1 MTGWTYGNRTL
12 SAIGYAPYGKE
23 TYTYGNEVVRYETG
37 VWIYSNSDLGEITR
51 AYSYAD
57 YPWLAVWNSP
67 FTASK
72 VCPPPPPFSPAD
84 LANLRLW
91 VDAREGAFSTLGNYF
106 TDENA
111 SVDVTGFYNNTT
123 VIKQPV
129 PRNGRPEYRTF
140 NYEIFWDPSISKWTV
155 YVNDC
160 CDEEGN
166 SYFAGTFTGIGD
178 VPYPWLANWTGS
190 GGNVTRTPTTQDT
203 LAINNQS
210 IEKWLNK
217 VLNSDNLILQEEAG
231 YAEPIFKENIF
242 GHKALFF
249 NNQQTLYANSI
260 ADTNFDKE
268 FSFYIVATS
277 ISSPEETGVV
287 IKLGSTLQ
295 FGIGDAKSPT
305 LRVVA
310 FGSTYNSNTLKDI
323 NNNSFG
329 LFSVRG
335 NFNDINPVIKVGK
348 NLEVEEI
355 VPVTLGSIDD
365 KQIIIGSSN
374 VFATSN
380 EINTNIAEILVYK
393 EYHDDAKAQ
402 KIFDY
407 LVQKY
412 NINTNPVSFAPDSLP
427 ELKLWA
433 DAEGEV
439 YNFIGND
446 FTDETANIT
455 TAGFALVADG
465 VDPNANF
472 YVSGELNNRNT
483 YSSSLNGGD
492 VGGRGDISWNGSNW
506 VLEIQDYAPD
516 DPPSYYYVNAT
527 GDTQY
532 PWNANWGA
540 GKTITRD
547 PTTNTIVA
555 TDGMTVTQWNN
566 KVVGKGDLR
575 QDDINLQPI
584 YKSNFNGK
592 PAIFFNGDVLHAGNF
607 GFSNQY
613 SYYLVTSDSLSGSG
627 SSLAGAIRL
636 GTSASTIRGVFGAN
650 NTFIGASNGTS
661 RISTISNASGTG
673 GRVWSARFNVSNS
686 GQAIVGSNKNY
697 QQLSSVGTSN
707 AGIHGSTIT
716 LGALN
721 STGGT
726 PITSHFREVLVYRT
740 FHTEA
745 IASKI
750 VDYLAAKWGIT
761 L

>member
-1 MTGWTYGNRTL
+1 MPRLGLGL
-12 SAIGYAPYGKE
+12 GLGSLIGRPSVG
-23 TYTYGNEVVRYETG
+23 GGSPVV
-37 VWIYSNSDLGEITR
+37 
-51 AYSYAD
+51 
-57 YPWLAVWNSP
+57 
-67 FTASK
+67 
-72 VCPPPPPFSPAD
+72 PFSPTD

-91 VDAREGAFSTLGNYF
+91 VDANEGAIYNLGNNF
-106 TDENA
+106 TDETA
-111 SVDVTGFYNNTT
+111 SVEASGFYYTNMT
-123 VIKQPV
+123 VIKERN
-129 PRNGRPEYRTF
+129 PRNGRPQYRAIGYG
-140 NYEIFWDPSISKWTV
+140 YEVYWDSSISKWTV
-155 YVNDC
+155 YINDC
-160 CDEEGN
+160 CNEDGIP
-166 SYFAGTFTGIGD
+166 YFVATFTGIGD

-190 GGNVTRTPTTQDT
+190 GGSVTRTPTTQDT
-203 LAINNQS
+203 LAINNQPV
-210 IEKWLNK
+210 EKWLNK
-217 VLNSDNLILQEEAG
+217 VLNSDNLIRQEEAG

-249 NNQQTLYANSI
+249 NNDDTLYADSI

-277 ISSPEETGVV
+277 ISSPEETGVL
-287 IKLGSTLQ
+287 IQLGSALRFGSGLQ
-295 FGIGDAKSPT
+295 FGIGDTKSPT
-305 LRVVA
+305 LRVNS
-310 FGSTYNSNTLKDI
+310 FGNTYNSNTLKNI

-335 NFNDINPVIKVGK
+335 NFNNINPVIKVGK

-355 VPVTLGSIDD
+355 VPVTLGSIGD
-365 KQIIIGSSN
+365 KQIIVGSSN
-374 VFATSN
+374 IYATSN
-380 EINTNIAEILVYK
+380 EVNTNIAEILVYK

-412 NINTNPVSFAPDSLP
+412 NINTSPVPFAPDSLP
-427 ELKLWA
+427 ELQLWA

-439 YNFIGND
+439 LNFIGND
-446 FTDETANIT
+446 FTDETAPMT
-455 TAGFALVADG
+455 TAGFALVGDG
-465 VDPNANF
+465 VDPNTTFGFDN
-472 YVSGELNNRNT
+472 VKINNRNA
-483 YSSSLNGGD
+483 YSAGLGGGD
-492 VGGRGDISWNGSNW
+492 SGGIGYITWNGSNW
-506 VLEIQDYAPD
+506 VLTITDRGDEGYSFD
-516 DPPSYYYVNAT
+516 YYVNAT

-540 GKTITRD
+540 GKTVTRT

-555 TDGMTVTQWNN
+555 TDGMTVTRWNN
-566 KVVGKGDLR
+566 KVVGNGNLT
-575 QDDINLQPI
+575 QNDINLQPI

-592 PAIFFNGDVLHAGNF
+592 PAIFFNGDVLLAGGF
-607 GFSNQY
+607 GFFTQY

-636 GTSASTIRGVFGAN
+636 GTSTSTSNIRGVFGAN
-650 NTFIGASNGTS
+650 NTFIGAHNGTS

-673 GRVWSARFNVSNS
+673 GRVWSARFNVSNN

-697 QQLSSVGTSN
+697 QQLSSVGTSSPGPQGN
-707 AGIHGSTIT
+707 NII

-721 STGGT
+721 SSGST
-726 PITSHFREVLVYRT
+726 PIKSHFREVLVYST

-761 L
+761 Q